1 MSKRS
6 ITAMLLAYVVPGAGH
21 YYLGD
26 RRRAVVFFVIVFL
39 LFVLGISIDGSLYTL
54 GQSGGALLKILASFG
69 SMGAGAMYFIAGAL
83 THFDADFVPGPI
95 YHLIRVLTPH
105 PDVQSITYEYGT
117 TFTLTAG
124 LMNLLL
130 VLDCFDI
137 AEGRKP

>member
-26 RRRAVVFFVIVFL
+26 RRRAAVFFVIVFL

-69 SMGAGAMYFIAGAL
+69 SMGAGAMYFIAG
-83 THFDADFVPGPI
+83 VMGP
-95 YHLIRVLTPH
+95 HG
-105 PDVQSITYEYGT
+105 DVQSITYEYGT